1 MKAYEYCKNAA
12 TTMEQR
18 GKENGYDGAK
28 EERSAKQIAAVFN
41 ALTGRD
47 LTEQEA
53 WTFLICLKLVR
64 QHRKHQEDNIVD
76 LVAYAA
82 LLGESYMTVHDE
94 IQIDTTAAQFDSLKG
109 WHVKVKSD
117 KNLMAPDLSVRLDGE
132 INAYNS
138 AMRVAEDTVASFA
151 KTVKAANFGVV
162 AQDVQPMVVLTG
174 EDGSKIC
181 MTQEDF
187 RNMEKTL
194 VTNALK

>member
-18 GKENGYDGAK
+18 GKENGYDNAK

-94 IQIDTTAAQFDSLKG
+94 IQIDTTAAQYDSLKG
-109 WHVKVKSD
+109 WPIATAGARHS
-117 KNLMAPDLSVRLDGE
+117 
-132 INAYNS
+132 S
-138 AMRVAEDTVASFA
+138 ASAG
-151 KTVKAANFGVV
+151 KTVKATNFGVV

-174 EDGSKIC
+174 EDGSKIL
-181 MTQEDF
+181 MTPEYF

-194 VTNALK
+194 VRSALK

>member
-1 MKAYEYCKNAA
+1 MKAFEYCKSAA

-53 WTFLICLKLVR
+53 WTFMICLKLVR

-82 LLGESYMTVHDE
+82 LLGESYNDG
-94 IQIDTTAAQFDSLKG
+94 IQAAKVESL
-109 WHVKVKSD
+109 
-117 KNLMAPDLSVRLDGE
+117 
-132 INAYNS
+132 
-138 AMRVAEDTVASFA
+138 
-151 KTVKAANFGVV
+151 VV
-162 AQDVQPMVVLTG
+162 CVG

>member
-18 GKENGYDGAK
+18 GKENGYDNAK
-28 EERSAKQIAAVFN
+28 EERSAKQIADVFN

-64 QHRKHQEDNIVD
+64 QHRKHQDDNIVD

-94 IQIDTTAAQFDSLKG
+94 IQIDTTAAQFDSLK
-109 WHVKVKSD
+109 
-117 KNLMAPDLSVRLDGE
+117 DLSVRLDGE

-138 AMRVAEDTVASFA
+138 AMRVAEGVVASFG
-151 KTVKAANFGVV
+151 KTVKAANFGVA

-174 EDGSKIC
+174 EDGSKIL
-181 MTQEDF
+181 MTPEDF

-194 VTNALK
+194 VRSALK

>member
-28 EERSAKQIAAVFN
+28 EERVAGQVAAVFN

-64 QHRKHQEDNIVD
+64 QHRKHKEDNIVD

-94 IQIDTTAAQFDSLKG
+94 IQIDTTAAQFESLKG
-109 WHVKVKSD
+109 WPHTTDVTWSPSD
-117 KNLMAPDLSVRLDGE
+117 GSVSM
-132 INAYNS
+132 NC
-138 AMRVAEDTVASFA
+138 
-151 KTVKAANFGVV
+151 KVKAANFGVV

-174 EDGSKIC
+174 EDGSRIL
-181 MTQEDF
+181 MTPEDF

-194 VTNALK
+194 VRSALK

>member
-1 MKAYEYCKNAA
+1 MKAFEYCKNAA

-18 GKENGYDGAK
+18 GKENGYDNAK

-53 WTFLICLKLVR
+53 WTLLICLKLVR

-76 LVAYAA
+76 LVAYSA

-94 IQIDTTAAQFDSLKG
+94 IQVDTTAAQFDSLKG
-109 WHVKVKSD
+109 WPISTGTWHP
-117 KNLMAPDLSVRLDGE
+117 LP
-132 INAYNS
+132 S
-138 AMRVAEDTVASFA
+138 AG
-151 KTVKAANFGVV
+151 KTVKAANFGV
-162 AQDVQPMVVLTG
+162 ADQEVQPMVVLTG
-174 EDGSKIC
+174 EDGSKIL
-181 MTQEDF
+181 MTPEDF

-194 VTNALK
+194 VTSALK

>member
-18 GKENGYDGAK
+18 GKENGYDTAK

-76 LVAYAA
+76 LVAYSA

-94 IQIDTTAAQFDSLKG
+94 IQVDTTAAQFDSLKG
-109 WHVKVKSD
+109 RPIATGGTWNPSS
-117 KNLMAPDLSVRLDGE
+117 SVG
-132 INAYNS
+132 
-138 AMRVAEDTVASFA
+138 
-151 KTVKAANFGVV
+151 KTVNAPNFGAV
-162 AQDVQPMVVLTG
+162 AQDVQSMVVLTG
-174 EDGSKIC
+174 EDGSRIL
-181 MTQEDF
+181 MTPEDF

-194 VTNALK
+194 VRSALK

>member
-1 MKAYEYCKNAA
+1 MKAYEYCKKAA

-18 GKENGYDGAK
+18 GKENGYDSAK

-64 QHRKHQEDNIVD
+64 QQRKHQEDNIVD

-94 IQIDTTAAQFDSLKG
+94 IQIDTTAAQFESLKG
-109 WHVKVKSD
+109 WPIK
-117 KNLMAPDLSVRLDGE
+117 
-132 INAYNS
+132 
-138 AMRVAEDTVASFA
+138 
-151 KTVKAANFGVV
+151 VKAANFGVV

-174 EDGSKIC
+174 EDGSRIL
-181 MTQEDF
+181 MTPEDF

-194 VTNALK
+194 VRGALK

>member
-18 GKENGYDGAK
+18 GRENGYGNEK
-28 EERSAKQIAAVFN
+28 EERIAKQIAAVFN

-47 LTEQEA
+47 LTEQDA
-53 WTFLICLKLVR
+53 WTFLICPKLVR
-64 QHRKHQEDNIVD
+64 QHRKHREDNIVD

-109 WHVKVKSD
+109 WPIASAGTW
-117 KNLMAPDLSVRLDGE
+117 NPSSSSVG
-132 INAYNS
+132 
-138 AMRVAEDTVASFA
+138 
-151 KTVKAANFGVV
+151 KTVNAANFGVV

-194 VTNALK
+194 VTGALK